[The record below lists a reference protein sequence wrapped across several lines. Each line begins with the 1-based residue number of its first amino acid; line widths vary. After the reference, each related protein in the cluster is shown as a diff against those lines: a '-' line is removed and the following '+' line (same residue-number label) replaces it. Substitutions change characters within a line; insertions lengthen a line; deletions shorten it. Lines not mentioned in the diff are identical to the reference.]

1 MGFSDCKDWRRGES
15 GIYKIQESLTLSI
28 ALVETQTNF
37 SSPSTDYSWILTA
50 LLSWLTTI

>member
-1 MGFSDCKDWRRGES
+1 VGFSDCKDWRRGES

-28 ALVETQTNF
+28 ALVETQTNV

-50 LLSWLTTI
+50 LLS